1 MTAAPQIIMEVE
13 CGETGVRH
21 SAGES
26 ALTKG
31 RQLGAA
37 EGCQG
42 GSGGFN
48 LKWWKRRVLTTG
60 PHNDAAVD
68 GFVWEEWQDEW
79 GVCEGKLIK
88 AGT

>member
-1 MTAAPQIIMEVE
+1 MEVE

-48 LKWWKRRVLTTG
+48 LKWWKSLNYG
-60 PHNDAAVD
+60 AA
-68 GFVWEEWQDEW
+68 
-79 GVCEGKLIK
+79 
-88 AGT
+88 